1 MNNEKLK
8 IYIAGPMSGYPD
20 FNHAAFHKQ
29 ASELHSL
36 GVNVLNPAEIDGGST
51 DKPWDYYMRK
61 AIALL
66 VQADGVVVL
75 DGWENSKGAKLE
87 LAIASALEMPVEYP
101 TPSVSRVEIFR
112 DRWGCVPP
120 QTHYEPGS
128 PIKDHVYR
136 LWERPDLVE
145 QLIGSN
151 PPPYGYVFNNE
162 PVKEFDI
169 SRERFGPWLVTITTT
184 PVLQPNPAPTKTTP
198 PPTREKAQETVLQ
211 EADRLVSGDRQSAYG
226 HPFDD
231 FTRTGKLWAAIL
243 DLPEV
248 SPDQV
253 ALCMAALKISRLCH
267 RYKRDS
273 AVDLAGYA
281 KCLDLVVEARRFN
294 DEFGNDGLD

>member
-1 MNNEKLK
+1 M
-8 IYIAGPMSGYPD
+8 YIAGPMSGYPD
-20 FNHAAFHKQ
+20 YNHAAFNKK

-36 GVNVLNPAEIDGGST
+36 GFNVLNPAEIDGGST
-51 DKPWDYYMRK
+51 NKPWDYYMRK

-66 VQADGVVVL
+66 VQADAVVVL

-87 LAIASALEMPVEYP
+87 LAIASALRMPVEYP
-101 TPSVSRVEIFR
+101 TPI
-112 DRWGCVPP
+112 
-120 QTHYEPGS
+120 
-128 PIKDHVYR
+128 
-136 LWERPDLVE
+136 
-145 QLIGSN
+145 
-151 PPPYGYVFNNE
+151 
-162 PVKEFDI
+162 
-169 SRERFGPWLVTITTT
+169 
-184 PVLQPNPAPTKTTP
+184 

-231 FTRTGKLWAAIL
+231 FTRTGKLWASIL

-248 SPDQV
+248 TPEQV

-267 RYKRDS
+267 CYKRDS

-294 DEFGNDGLD
+294 DEFGNEGLD

>member
-51 DKPWDYYMRK
+51 DKPWEYYMRK

-75 DGWENSKGAKLE
+75 DGWENSKGVKLE
-87 LAIASALEMPVEYP
+87 LAIASALRMPVEYP
-101 TPSVSRVEIFR
+101 TPI
-112 DRWGCVPP
+112 
-120 QTHYEPGS
+120 
-128 PIKDHVYR
+128 
-136 LWERPDLVE
+136 
-145 QLIGSN
+145 
-151 PPPYGYVFNNE
+151 
-162 PVKEFDI
+162 
-169 SRERFGPWLVTITTT
+169 
-184 PVLQPNPAPTKTTP
+184 

-248 SPDQV
+248 TPEQV